1 MKMLRIIA
9 FALFTASAAFY
20 AQTPSPAPLR
30 LGIVGLVHGHAGGFL
45 GGSALVP
52 AGAAL
57 KRPDVQ
63 IVGIAEP
70 DRRLFDRYAQRL
82 QLDSSLYFSTVDE
95 MISRVHP
102 QAVLVFT
109 NTFDHTR
116 VVEECARRGVH
127 VMMEKPLAVSYK
139 DALAMAE
146 AARNGKIHVLVDY
159 ETTWYGSNKA
169 AYDLLRQGALGDARK
184 IVAHDG
190 HSGPFHMQ
198 PEFVA
203 WLSDPKLGGGGAL
216 YDFGCYGANL
226 ATWLM
231 NGAAPLT
238 VTAVTKTIQPGRYPQ
253 VNDEADVI
261 LTYPSAVA
269 LLEGSWNWPFS
280 IKDLEVYGKTGYAK
294 TIAESKIDV
303 RREHEKESR
312 IETAERLQ
320 PPYDDPLHYFEA
332 VIDGKIQEDGSL
344 SSLKT
349 NVVVS
354 EILDAARQSAKS
366 GKTVA
371 LPLKP

>member
-1 MKMLRIIA
+1 
-9 FALFTASAAFY
+9 
-20 AQTPSPAPLR
+20 
-30 LGIVGLVHGHAGGFL
+30 
-45 GGSALVP
+45 
-52 AGAAL
+52 
-57 KRPDVQ
+57 
-63 IVGIAEP
+63 
-70 DRRLFDRYAQRL
+70 
-82 QLDSSLYFSTVDE
+82 
-95 MISRVHP
+95 
-102 QAVLVFT
+102 
-109 NTFDHTR
+109 
-116 VVEECARRGVH
+116 
-127 VMMEKPLAVSYK
+127 MEKPLAVSYK

-169 AYDLLRQGALGDARK
+169 AYDLLRQGALGDVRK

-238 VTAVTKTIQPGRYPQ
+238 VTAVTKTIQPERYPH